1 MTPIAKMHN
10 QGMTVEEIA
19 ASWEHISIAQVHAA
33 LAYYFANK
41 VEVHAALE
49 EEEREYERLA
59 KQFPRQP

>member
-1 MTPIAKMHN
+1 MTLIATKHN

-19 ASWEHISIAQVHAA
+19 GSWEHISIAQVHAA

-41 VEVHAALE
+41 VEVDAALE

-59 KQFPRQP
+59 KGLSRQP